1 MNIRLDRKK
10 GRDVKIVLVAVL
22 SWYFAAIGAVQAA
35 EKPMIAV
42 YPTIIE
48 HGVKSF
54 DRQKFDLQEVTR
66 RLEEALRA
74 TRKFRVYERSETVLK
89 EWALEGDIAQSD
101 LARERA
107 TKFAKLNNVGLIVQ
121 PMVVE
126 FRLGSD
132 FKKVDGLDGMYNRT
146 DIGRLSLTSKVLST
160 TTGEIKYQI
169 TISDG
174 FQREPE
180 LVEGKLDST
189 GSSDWIE
196 MAVQVGVASAT
207 SIANAI
213 YPITVIHYQNNTL
226 FLNRGAGGGVKL
238 GDELQ
243 LFSVGEDLIDP
254 DTNEKLGRAE
264 FLIGNVKIIQVK
276 PKSSTAQP
284 IDDLQVEPKRGDI
297 VRYLINK

>member
-1 MNIRLDRKK
+1 MSK
-10 GRDVKIVLVAVL
+10 VLLAVL
-22 SWYFAAIGAVQAA
+22 FWCAAVVGPVQAV

-42 YPTIIE
+42 YPTVIG
-48 HGVKSF
+48 HGVKVF
-54 DRQKFDLQEVTR
+54 DRQTLDLQEVTR

-74 TRKFRVYERSETVLK
+74 TRKFRLYERSETVIK

-126 FRLGSD
+126 FQLGSD
-132 FKKVDGLDGMYNRT
+132 FKKVDGLDGMYKRT
-146 DIGRLSLTSKVLST
+146 DVGRLTLTSKVLST

-174 FQREPE
+174 FQREPK
-180 LVEGKLDST
+180 LVEGKPDGT
-189 GSSDWIE
+189 GLHDWIR
-196 MAVQVGVASAT
+196 MAIQVGVASAA

-213 YPITVIHYQNNTL
+213 YPIKVIQYENNTL
-226 FLNRGAGGGVKL
+226 FLNRGAGGGIKL

-243 LFSVGEDLIDP
+243 LFSVGEELIDP

-264 FLIGNVKIIQVK
+264 FLIGKVRIIQVK
-276 PKSSTAQP
+276 PKSSTAEP
-284 IDDLQVEPKRGDI
+284 VGEFKAEPKRGDI
-297 VRYLINK
+297 VRY

>member
-1 MNIRLDRKK
+1 ML
-10 GRDVKIVLVAVL
+10 AVL
-22 SWYFAAIGAVQAA
+22 FWCAAVVGPVQAV

-42 YPTIIE
+42 YPTVIG
-48 HGVKSF
+48 HGVKVF
-54 DRQKFDLQEVTR
+54 DRQTLDLQEVTR

-74 TRKFRVYERSETVLK
+74 TRKFRLYERSETVIK
-89 EWALEGDIAQSD
+89 EWALEGDIAQSG

-126 FRLGSD
+126 FQLGSE
-132 FKKVDGLDGMYNRT
+132 FKKVDGLDGMYKRT
-146 DIGRLSLTSKVLST
+146 DVGRLTLTSKVLST

-189 GSSDWIE
+189 DSSDWIE
-196 MAVQVGVASAT
+196 MAVQVGVDNAT
-207 SIANAI
+207 SIVNAI